1 MEVNKI
7 NDFKINLLNAIEA
20 IEHQRITLMGKDP
33 IFGFITSKYV
43 KCGKKNC
50 KCSKGEKFGHGPYFY
65 LRLEPDYKYKK
76 YLGKKIPDS
85 IEERVEVGRTI
96 KELEKRKEKIKNLI
110 YRLNEL

>member
-7 NDFKINLLNAIEA
+7 NDFKINLSNAIEA
-20 IEHQRITLMGKDP
+20 IEHQRIILMSRDP

-50 KCSKGEKFGHGPYFY
+50 KCTKGEKFGHGPYYY

-76 YLGKKIPDS
+76 YLGKKIPGS
-85 IEERVEVGRTI
+85 IKERVEVGRTI
-96 KELEKRKEKIKNLI
+96 KELEKREEKIKNLI
-110 YRLNEL
+110 SRLNEL